1 MRAGGEKMIYSKIAN
16 SLYLKVPK
24 LVNLTN
30 RHSKQFTV
38 ISPCKRELQH
48 DQEKIT
54 KTKKKSNRNKEKT
67 KLTPKQPVKTNR
79 HKKFCHKKKSLLAN
93 KN

>member
-1 MRAGGEKMIYSKIAN
+1 MRAGGEKMIFSKIAN

-30 RHSKQFTV
+30 RHSKQFTI

-54 KTKKKSNRNKEKT
+54 KTKKSQTER
-67 KLTPKQPVKTNR
+67 
-79 HKKFCHKKKSLLAN
+79 KKKQN
-93 KN
+93 